1 MRWKTAILL
10 IYILGLL
17 AVPCSDV
24 YNSCVLSKS
33 DQKEVTHN
41 HNDDN
46 DDHCTPFCQCSCCS
60 VSVVK
65 FNFKMPDFNLPQQ
78 LISVKNA
85 VIKDC
90 QVISSYSGSIWQ
102 PPKFFV

>member
-1 MRWKTAILL
+1 MRWKTTILL
-10 IYILGLL
+10 VYILGLL

-24 YNSCVLSKS
+24 YNTCLEAKS
-33 DQKEVTHN
+33 QKKELAHN
-41 HNDDN
+41 HNQDH

-60 VSVVK
+60 VSAVK
-65 FNFKMPDFNLPQQ
+65 FNFKMPEFNFPQN
-78 LISVKNA
+78 IINVKHA

-90 QVISSYSGSIWQ
+90 QVISSYFGSIWQ

>member
-24 YNSCVLSKS
+24 YNSCVASNS
-33 DQKEVTHN
+33 VQKELTHN
-41 HNDDN
+41 HSDDN

-65 FNFKMPDFNLPQQ
+65 FNFKMPEFNLPQHI
-78 LISVKNA
+78 ISVKNA